1 MSKVD
6 KKLQAMKTNPKA
18 DWKMDDLKSLAHRY
32 GIDYKQPGS
41 SHVTF
46 RCYNG
51 AKVTVPA
58 SRPPGKE
65 EPFWGQ
71 VKYLMHFGVRKLR
84 VFLGF
89 YFTDSLKPDKKYY
102 PKCRHL
108 HL

>member
-51 AKVTVPA
+51 VKVTVPA
-58 SRPPGKE
+58 HKPIKPIYIKQFVELLETLDKE
-65 EPFWGQ
+65 NIP
-71 VKYLMHFGVRKLR
+71 
-84 VFLGF
+84 
-89 YFTDSLKPDKKYY
+89 
-102 PKCRHL
+102 
-108 HL
+108 

>member
-58 SRPPGKE
+58 SKPIKPIYIKQFVELLETLNKE
-65 EPFWGQ
+65 NIP
-71 VKYLMHFGVRKLR
+71 
-84 VFLGF
+84 
-89 YFTDSLKPDKKYY
+89 
-102 PKCRHL
+102 
-108 HL
+108 